1 MHIDVKLYG
10 ELKKYAPGDKT
21 AFVLTLK
28 SGATLQDVLNRL
40 CIPDEHHVALI
51 NGRRAHP
58 MTRFAGGDTLV
69 MFPPISGG

>member
-1 MHIDVKLYG
+1 MRIDVKLYG

-28 SGATLQDVLNRL
+28 RGATLQDVLKSL
-40 CIPDEHHVALI
+40 CIPDEHHVSLI
-51 NGRRAHP
+51 NGRRAHQT
-58 MTRFAGGDTLV
+58 TRFDGGDTLV